1 MLGNSVLS
9 GIFPVIGSIIA
20 AKVLNALADVIT
32 GSIDSFR
39 TILVLLCLQFAYSF
53 AVSLI
58 NTVYSMIIRIANEL
72 VANEIKIKIISK
84 AREIDLK
91 NFDMPEFYEKME
103 NANREAS
110 VRPFYAER
118 HFLYHKRD
126 YFGRQLY
133 RDPRKCKPVCTLTDD
148 STRGSQRRN
157 KLCLPH
163 EKLPVYAPPKPRQA

>member
-58 NTVYSMIIRIANEL
+58 NTVYSMIIRIAKRACRKRNQ
-72 VANEIKIKIISK
+72 NQ
-84 AREIDLK
+84 DNLK
-91 NFDMPEFYEKME
+91 S
-103 NANREAS
+103 A
-110 VRPFYAER
+110 
-118 HFLYHKRD
+118 
-126 YFGRQLY
+126 
-133 RDPRKCKPVCTLTDD
+133 
-148 STRGSQRRN
+148 
-157 KLCLPH
+157 
-163 EKLPVYAPPKPRQA
+163 